1 MPVCQL
7 VQSSY
12 LVKPE
17 VGRKNS
23 DTHFWCLS
31 DAIFALQNHLLCVT
45 AVGNKKPILIILL
58 CMDWTFAN
66 SLLCCEWMSPVSDS
80 VSNPAISMF
89 LAVFKRKMIHRYC
102 RPSISVFA
110 CLFFASVCLFSLFF
124 EIILHSPPPSS
135 QYEWTGLVANNKN
148 RGRRRALSESGK
160 RLTSSSFR
168 VPVVYELF
176 QCQFL
181 SSKSTPRSLSES
193 MPLLLLVQGRQAA
206 MQRKVET
213 VCRNTLLKN

>member
-1 MPVCQL
+1 M
-7 VQSSY
+7 QSSY

-17 VGRKNS
+17 RWVANS

-45 AVGNKKPILIILL
+45 VGNKKPIVLMILL
-58 CMDWTFAN
+58 CMD
-66 SLLCCEWMSPVSDS
+66 LRIVCCCCCEWMSPVSDS
-80 VSNPAISMF
+80 VTNPAISMF

-181 SSKSTPRSLSES
+181 SSKSTSRSLSES
-193 MPLLLLVQGRQAA
+193 MPLLLVVQGHKGVKPQ
-206 MQRKVET
+206 
-213 VCRNTLLKN
+213 CRG